1 MRTDPYCQQ
10 LDLWR
15 SWELLDEMSR
25 IYSPA
30 LIFSAMSAA
39 SPESLVL
46 TMVCPFIT
54 VTWSPLTVATIGSEL
69 SFAPGVL
76 FEGCPSGRGILPI
89 SAVAP
94 AATAA
99 TPTPNFRNSLRETFL
114 FWLFSDSFSTLSS
127 DVNRFLAVRSEEHTS
142 ELQSR

>member
-25 IYSPA
+25 IYSTA
-30 LIFSAMSAA
+30 LIFPAMSAA

-46 TMVCPFIT
+46 TLVCPFIT
-54 VTWSPLTVATIGSEL
+54 VTWSALRGATIGWEF
-69 SFAPGVL
+69 SFVAGV
-76 FEGCPSGRGILPI
+76 FVEGCPSGRGILPI

-114 FWLFSDSFSTLSS
+114 FWLFSDPFSVLSS
-127 DVNRFLAVRSEEHTS
+127 DVNRFLVI
-142 ELQSR
+142 LV

>member
-1 MRTDPYCQQ
+1 MHTDRYCQQ
-10 LDLWR
+10 LDLWK

-30 LIFSAMSAA
+30 LIFSAISAA

-54 VTWSPLTVATIGSEL
+54 VTWSPLTVATIGSEP
-69 SFAPGVL
+69 SFAPSVF
-76 FEGCPSGRGILPI
+76 FEGCPSGSGIFLI
-89 SAVAP
+89 RAVDQ

-99 TPTPNFRNSLRETFL
+99 SL
-114 FWLFSDSFSTLSS
+114 
-127 DVNRFLAVRSEEHTS
+127 
-142 ELQSR
+142 

>member
-15 SWELLDEMSR
+15 SWELLDGMSR

-30 LIFSAMSAA
+30 LIFSAISAA
-39 SPESLVL
+39 RPESLVL

-69 SFAPGVL
+69 SFAAGGFAGWPFGGGVL
-76 FEGCPSGRGILPI
+76 AIRP
-89 SAVAP
+89 VVP
-94 AATAA
+94 AANSQP
-99 TPTPNFRNSLRETFL
+99 PT
-114 FWLFSDSFSTLSS
+114 
-127 DVNRFLAVRSEEHTS
+127 
-142 ELQSR
+142 

>member
-15 SWELLDEMSR
+15 SWELLDGMSR

-54 VTWSPLTVATIGSEL
+54 VTWSPLTVAKIGSEF
-69 SFAPGVL
+69 SFIVGVFLEGCHSGGGRFARVVLDAGAPGVL
-76 FEGCPSGRGILPI
+76 PPRHVSNTSG
-89 SAVAP
+89 
-94 AATAA
+94 
-99 TPTPNFRNSLRETFL
+99 
-114 FWLFSDSFSTLSS
+114 
-127 DVNRFLAVRSEEHTS
+127 
-142 ELQSR
+142 